1 MFKRSLGWRLLAL
14 LLALAMVAA
23 ACGSDDDGD
32 VDAGADD
39 AAEDAADEATDDAA
53 DEDAVEEDEDADDA
67 AMEEEEGDGE
77 EAMEEGD
84 GGDVSVSLITKD
96 STNPFF
102 VAMQEGAEEKA
113 DELGIE
119 INIGSGQSEG
129 DDAGQIELIEA
140 AIAQGQDGILITPMS
155 VNVNDAIQKARDAG
169 LFVIALDTPTDPPD
183 VVDITFATDNCK
195 AGEAI
200 GQWAAGKLD
209 GEKATIARLIIF
221 DDRTV
226 SVDYCRDNG
235 FLKGMG
241 IDIGELEVIGDEPE
255 SGNYSTGT
263 GGEYEIVCVEATGAN
278 EEGGRTGMETCLSQN
293 PDINVVYTINEP
305 TAFGA
310 AAALE
315 AAGKTVGE
323 DVIVVSVDGGLAG
336 VQGVEDG
343 SIQATSQQ
351 YPLRMASLGVQAI
364 YEIATG
370 GAAPENTSEDG
381 TFFDTGVAL
390 CTADPMDTV
399 TVADQE
405 DVQYCI
411 ENAWG

>member
-1 MFKRSLGWRLLAL
+1 MSKRSLGWRLLAL
-14 LLALAMVAA
+14 LLSLAMVAA
-23 ACGSDDDGD
+23 ACGSDDQAGT
-32 VDAGADD
+32 DAGADESTD
-39 AAEDAADEATDDAA
+39 ETTADTAAEETTDDTAAADEAMD
-53 DEDAVEEDEDADDA
+53 
-67 AMEEEEGDGE
+67 
-77 EAMEEGD
+77 EGD

-102 VAMQEGAEEKA
+102 VAMQEGAQEKA

-169 LFVIALDTPTDPPD
+169 LYVIALDTPTDPPD

-195 AGEAI
+195 AGDAI
-200 GQWAAGKLD
+200 GQWAAGKLN

-235 FLKGMG
+235 FLRGMG
-241 IDIGELEVIGDEPE
+241 IDIGELEVIGDEADT
-255 SGNYSTGT
+255 GTYSTGV
-263 GGEYEIVCVEATGAN
+263 GGDYEIVCIEATGAN

-315 AAGKTVGE
+315 AQGKVVGE
-323 DVIVVSVDGGLAG
+323 DVLVVSVDGGLAG
-336 VQGVEDG
+336 VQAVQSGG
-343 SIQATSQQ
+343 IQATSQQ
-351 YPLRMASLGVQAI
+351 YPLRMASLGVEAI
-364 YEIATG
+364 FEIATG
-370 GAAPENTSEDG
+370 GAAPENTSDDG
-381 TFFDTGVAL
+381 TFFDTGVTL
-390 CTADPMDTV
+390 CTDDPMDTV

-405 DVQYCI
+405 DSQYCI
-411 ENAWG
+411 DNAWG